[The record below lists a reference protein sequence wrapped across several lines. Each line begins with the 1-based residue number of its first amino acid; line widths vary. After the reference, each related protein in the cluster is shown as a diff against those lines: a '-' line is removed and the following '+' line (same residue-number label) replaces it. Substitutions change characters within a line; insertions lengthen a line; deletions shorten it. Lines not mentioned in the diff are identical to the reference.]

1 MIWYLLVVFIYFWVT
16 KHQGGWEIFYSPVN
30 VQGNSGGQRRRFRV
44 WNQHFLN
51 FMPSLWSEVQLTY
64 VLIMTVFLGIFRA
77 IDIGLHSRDLHTAQS
92 AHSALVLTTLHTACT
107 VNTTLHTAHLS
118 HHKWPHVQCAVL
130 TSHTADH
137 HTHFTLHVQWTL
149 HTTQCTSLHYTTQH
163 TAHLSQHHWPPVQC
177 AVLTSSITDH

>member
-92 AHSALVLTTLHTACT
+92 AHSAMFYILQCMIFNFVQRHLVVSFSYLQCWHDIS
-107 VNTTLHTAHLS
+107 NTNIYIYI
-118 HHKWPHVQCAVL
+118 
-130 TSHTADH
+130 
-137 HTHFTLHVQWTL
+137 FN
-149 HTTQCTSLHYTTQH
+149 
-163 TAHLSQHHWPPVQC
+163 
-177 AVLTSSITDH
+177 